1 MQTLVSL
8 YRWTLVLIIFIPAGI
23 TLILFTF
30 LPFENLRFA
39 VARNI
44 SKAILWG
51 IGAKLHVEGEF
62 PKGGP
67 YLYMSNHAS
76 LIDMFVMAAVTP
88 GKFTGVVAQYQ
99 MNYPLWGWMLRRMK
113 AVPVY
118 RKQRE
123 QAIESIEIAGK
134 RIHDGY
140 HVGILPEGTRT
151 LTGKLQPLKSG
162 GFYMAK
168 DTGAPIIVIGVE
180 GSFRLKNKLS
190 WHIRPG
196 PVYVRFGEPIQP
208 EDYATMSREELKEMV
223 KEQLLILTREK
234 VAEKS

>member
-1 MQTLVSL
+1 MKTLISL
-8 YRWTLVLIIFIPAGI
+8 FRWTLAFAIFIPAAI
-23 TLILFTF
+23 TLIFFSF
-30 LPFENLRFA
+30 LPFEEFRFT

-44 SKAILWG
+44 SRAILWG
-51 IGAKLHVEGEF
+51 MGAKLKLEGEF

-113 AVPVY
+113 AVPVF

-123 QAIESIEIAGK
+123 QAIESINIAGK
-134 RIHDGY
+134 RINDGY

-151 LTGKLQPLKSG
+151 LTGKLQRLKSG
-162 GFYMAK
+162 AFYMAK
-168 DTGAPIIVIGVE
+168 NTGAPIIVIGVE
-180 GSFRLKNKLS
+180 GGFSLKSKLS
-190 WHIRPG
+190 WHITPG
-196 PVYVRFGEPIQP
+196 PIYVRFGDPILP
-208 EDYATMSREELKEMV
+208 EDIEKMSRDELKEMV
-223 KEQLLILTREK
+223 NEQLLLLSGEK
-234 VAEKS
+234 AADET